1 MIVRTGLVEG
11 VVPERDLARMCA
23 AVLRSE
29 GDIRAAYSDDA
40 GDSAGRQ
47 VFGDGRPGIHAIAFC
62 PELAEYIASERV
74 LAVAKR

>member
-29 GDIRAAYSDDA
+29 GDIRAAYSGHD
-40 GDSAGRQ
+40 DSAGRQ

-62 PELAEYIASERV
+62 PELAEYIANERV

>member
-1 MIVRTGLVEG
+1 MRTGLVEG
-11 VVPERDLARMCA
+11 VVPERDQARMCA

-29 GDIRAAYSDDA
+29 GDIRAAYSED

-47 VFGDGRPGIHAIAFC
+47 VFGDGRPGIHTIAFC